1 VVFRPGPHPFVQ
13 VPWCYTHDHVCRV
26 WRVTDESGR
35 VWASASRAK
44 VHVWFDMDAMFGEML
59 SKQEGRRLA
68 APVSAGSPLSTGYS
82 QIKAIASWS
91 YKRRQRAEAVA

>member
-1 VVFRPGPHPFVQ
+1 
-13 VPWCYTHDHVCRV
+13 
-26 WRVTDESGR
+26 VTDESGR

-68 APVSAGSPLSTGYS
+68 EPTSSGTPVVHHYGQLKS
-82 QIKAIASWS
+82 IAAWS